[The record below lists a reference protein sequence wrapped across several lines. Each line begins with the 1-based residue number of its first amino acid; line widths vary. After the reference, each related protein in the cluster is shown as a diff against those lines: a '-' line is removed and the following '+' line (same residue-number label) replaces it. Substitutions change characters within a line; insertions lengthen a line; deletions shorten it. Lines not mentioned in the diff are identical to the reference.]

1 MLFVQID
8 CINVK
13 LSLRAISVGQI
24 LNQQSNVQ
32 FANVDFLLTSW
43 VTCWPSHS
51 HFIVGQ
57 D

>member
-43 VTCWPSHS
+43 PSHS
-51 HFIVGQ
+51 HFILGQ